1 MPPNTATLRVGPYFL
16 SLLLVLVA
24 LFGLVFLPGQRHT
37 PKLGLDLEGGATVTL
52 QAQSTNG
59 KKPSQQAMKVA
70 RQILENRVNGSGVS
84 AAQVFQQGTDQ
95 IVISVPGAN
104 LQSIARIGQAA
115 KLNYRPL
122 ILAAV
127 ANTSTAATT
136 ATGSASGASATATPT
151 SGATGTGTSTGTGTG
166 TASSTSAPKATTS
179 AATTAPK
186 ATTSPNGLL
195 DAKDAPTTAKSTA
208 AKTTTAA
215 TTAAATTPTPTATA
229 TTAKLSVDPFTN
241 LGFTLPKTEAAFA
254 TLTPAQQTAL
264 TTALGNFDCA
274 KKPTDVATEPL
285 AACDVTT
292 AGTPPAFKYLL
303 GPVIV
308 AGTEISSADAVAP
321 SASGTSVT
329 SSWTVSINLKNKGQT
344 AWTNWTA
351 AHHDANTAGTDTA
364 SACSATTV
372 PCADYVAF
380 TLDGAVIAAP
390 VTEGTINGTTQVS
403 GAFTES
409 FAKTL
414 ADDLKYGALPVNFDQ
429 LTAQDISATLGNS
442 QLAAGLLAG
451 GIGLLLVVVYS
462 FLYYR
467 GLGFVT
473 VFSLLVS
480 GGLTYGSLVIL
491 GREIGFTLTLAGIAG
506 FIVAVGIT
514 ADSFVVLFERLKDEV
529 HSGRS
534 LRVAVPRAW
543 TRARRTILSADT
555 VSFLAAAVL
564 YYFTVGDVRG
574 FAFTLGLSTLLDIVV
589 VFLFTH
595 PLVSLLSRSSA
606 FGSPRFTGLNSVR
619 EGGIAPSPEGHVRA
633 TRSRPARG
641 SAAAPA
647 GGVALLEREQDSDVD
662 DDFDQDGY
670 DAVLDADGAAA
681 APVATAPATPDSVA
695 DSGAPRR
702 SRVVPRSAPAAEISA
717 DAAERAAARRGRQV
731 RPPKAVIEAPVDE
744 EIDEDESVEDG
755 ISEDSAVSDTDADV
769 ATADLSEAEVEAPSD
784 EPAPPGP
791 VPPVVPEDKPETP
804 PRAQAS
810 APSTAPTTPA
820 ERAAA
825 RRRGRVAPARPAIV
839 VPPAVDSEPEV
850 VLKAEPEP
858 ELPEPAL
865 PEPARPEP
873 ARPEP
878 APAQPATAQVA
889 DPAPEPEPE
898 PEPMAE
904 PERRS
909 TTAADR
915 AAARRARIRARADG
929 TNESGDTDADSEDE
943 S

>member
-59 KKPSQQAMKVA
+59 KKPSQQAMAVA

-84 AAQVFQQGTDQ
+84 AAEVFQQGTDQ

-104 LQSIARIGQAA
+104 LQSIAKVGQAA

-122 ILAAV
+122 ILASV
-127 ANTSTAATT
+127 ANTSTTT
-136 ATGSASGASATATPT
+136 ATPTTSASGATATATPT
-151 SGATGTGTSTGTGTG
+151 SGATGTGTGT
-166 TASSTSAPKATTS
+166 STSAPATTTPTTPTTTTP
-179 AATTAPK
+179 ATTTAPTTSPK

-195 DAKDAPTTAKSTA
+195 DAKDAPTTAKSSAAKTTA
-208 AKTTTAA
+208 AKTTAA
-215 TTAAATTPTPTATA
+215 KTTAAKTTATA
-229 TTAKLSVDPFTN
+229 TPTPSATATATQLSVDPFKN
-241 LGFTLPKTEAAFA
+241 LGFTLPKTETAFA
-254 TLTPAQQTAL
+254 TLTSAQQTAL
-264 TTALGNFDCA
+264 TTALGNFDCT

-292 AGTPPAFKYLL
+292 GNTPPAYKYLL

-308 AGTEISSADAVAP
+308 AGTQISSADAVAP
-321 SASGTSVT
+321 SASGSSVQ
-329 SSWTVSINLKNKGQT
+329 SSWTVSINLKDAGQKK
-344 AWTNWTA
+344 WTDWTA
-351 AHHDANTAGTDTA
+351 AHHDADTAGTDSPTT
-364 SACSATTV
+364 CSATTV
-372 PCADYVAF
+372 PCADFVAF

-409 FAKTL
+409 FAKDL
-414 ADDLKYGALPVNFDQ
+414 ADDLKYGALPVNFTQ
-429 LTAQDISATLGNS
+429 LTAQDISATLGTN
-442 QLAAGLLAG
+442 QLKAGLLAG
-451 GIGLLLVVVYS
+451 GIGLALVVIYS

-473 VFSLLVS
+473 VFSLVVS
-480 GGLTYGSLVIL
+480 GGLTYAALVIL

-619 EGGIAPSPEGHVRA
+619 EGGIAPSPEGRV
-633 TRSRPARG
+633 RPAR
-641 SAAAPA
+641 S
-647 GGVALLEREQDSDVD
+647 
-662 DDFDQDGY
+662 
-670 DAVLDADGAAA
+670 
-681 APVATAPATPDSVA
+681 
-695 DSGAPRR
+695 
-702 SRVVPRSAPAAEISA
+702 RSARGSSGQPSWL
-717 DAAERAAARRGRQV
+717 RRTAR
-731 RPPKAVIEAPVDE
+731 
-744 EIDEDESVEDG
+744 
-755 ISEDSAVSDTDADV
+755 T
-769 ATADLSEAEVEAPSD
+769 
-784 EPAPPGP
+784 
-791 VPPVVPEDKPETP
+791 
-804 PRAQAS
+804 
-810 APSTAPTTPA
+810 
-820 ERAAA
+820 
-825 RRRGRVAPARPAIV
+825 
-839 VPPAVDSEPEV
+839 
-850 VLKAEPEP
+850 
-858 ELPEPAL
+858 
-865 PEPARPEP
+865 
-873 ARPEP
+873 
-878 APAQPATAQVA
+878 
-889 DPAPEPEPE
+889 
-898 PEPMAE
+898 
-904 PERRS
+904 
-909 TTAADR
+909 
-915 AAARRARIRARADG
+915 
-929 TNESGDTDADSEDE
+929 
-943 S
+943 